1 MTVGPTVA
9 ALHGLA
15 ARAGAGHQVVVL
27 AIGVTNASELT
38 ITRGRYAVDAVVRA
52 LADRVHASG
61 IHAEPVRISAHGLIA
76 ALTAADHDADDA
88 AHRLAREIGGLVDVG
103 GERLWPTLT
112 VTARRCTV
120 GESTATTL
128 RQVCAALAEAM
139 RAAPGSVQ
147 WAVDRDADDAQD
159 RMTLVR
165 DLAIALHDD
174 TAQIALAY
182 QPVRDLHSH
191 AQVGAE
197 ALVRW
202 THPVLGPVSAAT
214 MVGVAEDH
222 GLVSRL
228 GRLVLDR
235 SLEAT
240 AAAGTELAPDFRL
253 HVNVSPHE
261 LREPGYADGVL
272 DALARHRIHPS
283 TLLLEMTENA
293 LMTSATD
300 VLPVV
305 ATLRASGVKI
315 GIDDFGTGYS
325 SIGRLQQ
332 MPIDTVKI
340 DQSLIAEIATSPQ
353 QFDLV
358 RAVLRMVGTTDA
370 RVVAEGVETA
380 VQVAHL
386 RALGCTLG
394 QGHFLGAPAP
404 WSTISRAS

>member
-1 MTVGPTVA
+1 MP
-9 ALHGLA
+9 
-15 ARAGAGHQVVVL
+15 R
-27 AIGVTNASELT
+27 SST

-61 IHAEPVRISAHGLIA
+61 IRRRAGQDLGARSDRRPDGGATTTPTH
-76 ALTAADHDADDA
+76 A
-88 AHRLAREIGGLVDVG
+88 AHRLAREIGGLVDVR
-103 GERLWPTLT
+103 GERLWPTVT
-112 VTARRCTV
+112 VAARRCTD

-128 RQVCAALAEAM
+128 RQVGAALAEAM

-159 RMTLVR
+159 RVALVR
-165 DLAIALHDD
+165 DLAVALHDD
-174 TAQIALAY
+174 PAQITLAY

-191 AQVGAE
+191 EQVGAE
-197 ALVRW
+197 ALLRW
-202 THPVLGPVSAAT
+202 THPQRGPVSAAT
-214 MVGVAEDH
+214 IVGVAEH
-222 GLVSRL
+222 NGLVSPL
-228 GRLVLDR
+228 GRVVLDAR
-235 SLEAT
+235 SRRPRPPAT
-240 AAAGTELAPDFRL
+240 SWPRLPSARQRLAARAARVRVRRQRRRRARPAPAASLDAAAGDHRD
-253 HVNVSPHE
+253 
-261 LREPGYADGVL
+261 RAD
-272 DALARHRIHPS
+272 DERA
-283 TLLLEMTENA
+283 
-293 LMTSATD
+293 D

-305 ATLRASGVKI
+305 AALRDPGVEI

-340 DQSLIAEIATSPQ
+340 DQSLIAEIATSPE

-358 RAVLRMVGTTDA
+358 RAVLRMVRTTDA

-394 QGHFLGAPAP
+394 QGYFLGDPAP
-404 WSTISRAS
+404 WSTIGRAS